1 VPGYAVTSWLGLAG
15 PASIPQPMITRLNA
29 EVTAIL
35 AEPETID
42 RVKRI
47 GGEPKPTTAE
57 AFRGRVS
64 SDIEKWT
71 KVVTDAG
78 IARI

>member
-1 VPGYAVTSWLGLAG
+1 
-15 PASIPQPMITRLNA
+15 
-29 EVTAIL
+29 
-35 AEPETID
+35 
-42 RVKRI
+42 VKKI

-57 AFRGRVS
+57 AFRTRVS

-71 KVVTDAG
+71 KVVADAG

>member
-1 VPGYAVTSWLGLAG
+1 MLA
-15 PASIPQPMITRLNA
+15 RLNA
-29 EVTAIL
+29 EVVAIL

-42 RVKRI
+42 RLKKI
-47 GGEPKPTTAE
+47 GGEPRPTTAE
-57 AFRGRVS
+57 AFRARVA

-71 KVVTDAG
+71 KVVADAG